1 MVKTNNKQTTAKQIR
16 KEHMMVARGT
26 LTIALAQMS
35 QMPIGKPFGA
45 FENSV
50 RYVAS
55 QRDANGR
62 EPELIV
68 FPEMHLYGT
77 QSLDADRAY
86 RMQCA
91 AATDLHDELA
101 GELGKLARELGIWLI
116 PGTVA
121 EANPEGGIFNTAP
134 VFSPEGG
141 LIASYRK
148 ICPWRPFERYT
159 PGSTFTT
166 FDIPGKGRVG
176 IMICYDAWFPEIS
189 RQLAWMGADI
199 IINPVR
205 TTTPDRAQE
214 LILARANAIVNQIYI
229 ASLNA
234 PAPRGVGQSLLVG
247 PEGEI
252 ISTAGDDGEHVIIRT
267 IDLDEVHRVRE
278 QGTAGSNRMWEQ
290 FRPSEPP
297 IPLPLY
303 EGSINPNRWHIQQ

>member
-1 MVKTNNKQTTAKQIR
+1 MVKTNNGGTTG
-16 KEHMMVARGT
+16 KEHTMTARGT
-26 LTIALAQMS
+26 LTIALAQMG

-55 QRDANGR
+55 QRGDDGR
-62 EPELIV
+62 SPELVV

-77 QSLDADRAY
+77 EHFDEDRSY

-91 AATDLHDELA
+91 AATDLHDEFTA
-101 GELGKLARELGIWLI
+101 RLGKLARELGIWLI

-121 EANPEGGIFNTAP
+121 EKNPEGGIFNTAP
-134 VFSPEGG
+134 VFSPEGE
-141 LIASYRK
+141 LVVSYRK
-148 ICPWRPFERYT
+148 ICPWRPYERYT
-159 PGSTFTT
+159 PGSGFTV

-189 RQLAWMGADI
+189 RQIAWMGADI

-214 LILARANAIVNQIYI
+214 LILARANAIVNQTFI

-234 PAPRGVGQSLLVG
+234 PAPQGVGRSLLVD
-247 PEGEI
+247 PEGGVIDATE
-252 ISTAGDDGEHVIIRT
+252 DEGEHLIIRT
-267 IDLDEVHRVRE
+267 IDLDEVRRVHE

-290 FRPSEPP
+290 FRPGEPP
-297 IPLPLY
+297 IELPLY
-303 EGSINPNRWHIQQ
+303 EGSISPNRWHIRR